1 MKKSLIALAVLGG
14 LSGAVM
20 AEQPYVTLYGIADAG
35 VGRVKATTQDKVFFG
50 GAGPDSNDK
59 TQFISGSR
67 MNNGDSR
74 IGVRGIEDLGGG
86 MSVGFNFESG
96 LNLNDGS
103 NTTNAFWAR
112 AANMWISG
120 NWGDLRIGRQF
131 TASYTLTSMYELTNT
146 ANYSVLGNT
155 YNYVGIGVRADSA
168 FAYRTPTFNGFTA
181 GIGYVNKNDVGLSVV
196 DVAAM
201 YAGGPIV
208 AGFSVNRGTGGKTA
222 YQVGGKYSFSNFVL
236 AASYTQ
242 AVLPGTDL
250 VRRGFGYGGTANFGA
265 FAITLDFTTDTR
277 NGWAAQKKYTNG
289 VLELKYT
296 LSKRTFVYAAYLRMD
311 QTNNYSLGIN
321 HSF

>member
-14 LSGAVM
+14 LSGTVL
-20 AEQPYVTLYGIADAG
+20 AEPSYVTLYGIADAG
-35 VGRVKATTQDKVFFG
+35 VGRMKIPGG
-50 GAGPDSNDK
+50 GATDSSNK
-59 TQFISGSR
+59 TQFISSSP
-67 MNNGDSR
+67 MNNADSR

-103 NTTNAFWAR
+103 NTTAPAFWAR

-131 TASYTLTSMYELTNT
+131 TASYVLTSMYELTNT
-146 ANYSVLGNT
+146 ANYSVLANT

-181 GIGYVNKNDVGLSVV
+181 GIGYVNKNDIGLSVV

-201 YAGGPIV
+201 YAGGPVV
-208 AGFSVNRGTGGKTA
+208 AGFSVNRATGGKTA
-222 YQVGGKYSFSNFVL
+222 YQVGGKYSFSNYVL

-242 AVLPGTDL
+242 AVIPGTDL
-250 VRRGFGYGGTANFGA
+250 LRRGFGYGGTANFGA
-265 FAITLDFTTDTR
+265 FAVTLDFTTDTR
-277 NGWAAQKKYTNG
+277 NGWASQKKYTNG

-296 LSKRTFVYAAYLRMD
+296 LSKRTFVYAAYLRQD
-311 QTNNYSLGIN
+311 GTNNYSLGVN